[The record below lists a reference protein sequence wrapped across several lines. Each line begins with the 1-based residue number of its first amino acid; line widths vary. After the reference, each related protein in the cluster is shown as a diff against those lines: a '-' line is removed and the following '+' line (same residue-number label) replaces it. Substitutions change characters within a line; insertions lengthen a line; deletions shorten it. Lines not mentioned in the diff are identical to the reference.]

1 MLKKLVKMLVAA
13 KVRHTYKI
21 ITLTQPIISINRIMT
36 RMGESHRSG
45 LISEIAEHLF
55 VCFLFFRLP
64 SFQPSETE
72 HELNVK
78 GAGPWCDLLFVMT
91 SLVRCINNVGAG
103 KYALLYTEKP
113 RRTC

>member
-1 MLKKLVKMLVAA
+1 MLVAG
-13 KVRHTYKI
+13 KVGHTHTHKI

-45 LISEIAEHLF
+45 LISEIPERLF
-55 VCFLFFRLP
+55 MCFLFFRLP

-78 GAGPWCDLLFVMT
+78 GSGPWCDLLFVMT

-103 KYALLYTEKP
+103 KYALIYTENP
-113 RRTC
+113 RNLLNLLI